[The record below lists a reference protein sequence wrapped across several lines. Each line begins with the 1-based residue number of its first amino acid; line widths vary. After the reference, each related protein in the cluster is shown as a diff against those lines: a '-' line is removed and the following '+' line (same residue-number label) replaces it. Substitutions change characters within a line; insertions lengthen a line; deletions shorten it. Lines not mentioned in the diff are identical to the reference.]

1 MYILFVFA
9 VRLVVYLAI
18 ELSIP
23 KTRYEKILES
33 QRKIVAT
40 RTDEL
45 LNPAYLY
52 SVKGLLHSS
61 NSPLT
66 LGLTTRQTRSCHAC
80 THAACAR
87 HISQRCLLATCRSDP
102 QVRYAE

>member
-1 MYILFVFA
+1 M
-9 VRLVVYLAI
+9 RLVVYLAI

-45 LNPAYLY
+45 LNL
-52 SVKGLLHSS
+52 SVFG
-61 NSPLT
+61 
-66 LGLTTRQTRSCHAC
+66 
-80 THAACAR
+80 
-87 HISQRCLLATCRSDP
+87 
-102 QVRYAE
+102 